1 MLAESAACLGIGF
14 NGIDL
19 SSLRAEGGW
28 GISK

>member
-19 SSLRAEGGW
+19 SSLRAE
-28 GISK
+28 